1 MDGLNGICFR
11 QARAL
16 YQPWAN
22 GTSSMHEHM
31 YVHCINPYRLGRV
44 NRTSVFISFVILGNL
59 LAAIVQLEVTW
70 VADKQ
75 DNLSSRSSDLD
86 LAALQA
92 QAQRSGLTYNQAKV
106 YIAKT
111 TGGHGTNIYSDTNVE
126 EVKRQNSESEANNKN
141 NNNNL

>member
-1 MDGLNGICFR
+1 M
-11 QARAL
+11 
-16 YQPWAN
+16 
-22 GTSSMHEHM
+22 
-31 YVHCINPYRLGRV
+31 
-44 NRTSVFISFVILGNL
+44 
-59 LAAIVQLEVTW
+59 
-70 VADKQ
+70 ADKQ